1 MIKGVNKRIIEIN
14 NPEND
19 YFEKAILFI
28 NSSKLQESEP
38 ILNRSADIYFKSL
51 QAKEARR
58 LHRRFF
64 FPSFLLK
71 PWVMFLV
78 GGALAFVITRFFF

>member
-28 NSSKLQESEP
+28 NSSKLQEPEP
-38 ILNRSADIYFKSL
+38 ILKRSADIYFKNL
-51 QAKEARR
+51 QAKQAKRLRR
-58 LHRRFF
+58 NFHLS
-64 FPSFLLK
+64 SFLLK

-78 GGALAFVITRFFF
+78 GGIMAFVINHFLF

>member
-28 NSSKLQESEP
+28 NSSKLKESEP
-38 ILNRSADIYFKSL
+38 VLNHCADIYFKNL
-51 QAKEARR
+51 QAKEAKR
-58 LHRRFF
+58 LRRRF
-64 FPSFLLK
+64 PLRSFLLK

-78 GGALAFVITRFFF
+78 GSALTFATTRFFF